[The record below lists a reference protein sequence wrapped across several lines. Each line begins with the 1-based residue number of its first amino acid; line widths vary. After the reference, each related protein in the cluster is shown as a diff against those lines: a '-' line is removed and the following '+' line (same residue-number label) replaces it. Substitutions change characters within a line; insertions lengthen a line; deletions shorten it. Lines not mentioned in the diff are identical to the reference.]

1 VKHASLFLR
10 QRTVWVPTLLGWLT
24 LLLIG
29 AAAALGAALSLYP
42 FLAVTQ
48 PVGAS
53 VLVVEGWLGEK
64 ELDGAIAVF
73 RSGGYQQ
80 IVTTG
85 GPLHDWPETPSAS
98 TAAHRAADY
107 LKRRG
112 LASVPITPA
121 PSPLTLRD
129 RTYTSA
135 QMVRAWAQRS
145 GVELKKLDVVSRGPH
160 ARRSRLLYEKA
171 FGPDVRIGVFAVR
184 PPDYDP
190 ARWWRTSTGARDVA
204 EQAAGLFWV
213 KFFFN
218 PLQEPGREQDQA
230 IRFGFHSVR

>member
-1 VKHASLFLR
+1 MKVAPIFLR
-10 QRTVWVPTLLGWLT
+10 RRTVWAPTLLGWLA

-29 AAAALGAALSLYP
+29 AIAAIALLRGVYP
-42 FLAVTQ
+42 FLAVTE
-48 PVGAS
+48 PAGAS

-73 RSGGYQQ
+73 KSGGYRQ

-85 GPLHDWPETPSAS
+85 GPLHDWPETQSGP
-98 TAAHRAADY
+98 TAAHRAAGY

-112 LASVPITPA
+112 LAAVPITPA

-135 QMVRAWAQRS
+135 LMVRAWAQRT
-145 GVELKKLDVVSRGPH
+145 GVELRKLDVVSRGPH

-171 FGPDVRIGVFAVR
+171 FGPQVRIGVFAVP

-190 ARWWRTSTGARDVA
+190 ERWWRTSTGARDVA

-213 KFFFN
+213 KFFFD
-218 PLQEPGREQDQA
+218 PLQEPGREQD
-230 IRFGFHSVR
+230 

>member
-1 VKHASLFLR
+1 
-10 QRTVWVPTLLGWLT
+10 VPTLWGWLA
-24 LLLIG
+24 LLLILVI
-29 AAAALGAALSLYP
+29 AVNVVVRSIYP

-73 RSGGYQQ
+73 KSGGYRQ

-85 GPLHDWPETPSAS
+85 GPLHSWPETQNDS

-107 LKRRG
+107 LRRRG
-112 LASVPITPA
+112 LATVPITPA
-121 PSPLTLRD
+121 PSPLTLQD

-135 QMVRAWAQRS
+135 LMVRAWAQRS
-145 GVELKKLDVVSRGPH
+145 GIELTKLDVVSRGPH
-160 ARRSRLLYEKA
+160 ARRSRLLYEQA
-171 FGPDVRIGVFAVR
+171 FGPEVRIGVFALR
-184 PPDYDP
+184 PADYNE

-204 EQAAGLFWV
+204 EQAMGLVWV
-213 KFFFN
+213 KLFFD
-218 PLQEPGREQDQA
+218 PSKRAAGWEIE
-230 IRFGFHSVR
+230 